1 MHKPRKSPKALSMT
15 LNSTKFSHS
24 NAPTHY
30 LEKIL
35 QKKINKQKN
44 TKSYT
49 IFTKT
54 PVTPPYIK
62 GLNPEKDRTNLD
74 AFTSQT
80 GEAEVTTCLSVPSP
94 GGLGKKALS
103 EAAGAELQPPG
114 KLQAHH
120 PAAVQ
125 GRNKAE
131 QHLQPPPTPRNTAQK
146 APALAFGVAS
156 SPPAWELITRHS
168 PPPFHSHLSPS
179 VSNLFTFLNLILTL

>member
-80 GEAEVTTCLSVPSP
+80 GEAEVTTCLSQALEDLERKPSP
-94 GGLGKKALS
+94 RLLGQSCSLQGSCKPSTQQLCRAGTRQSSTCSLLPPLETQLRKPQSWPLGLL
-103 EAAGAELQPPG
+103 
-114 KLQAHH
+114 
-120 PAAVQ
+120 PAPQ
-125 GRNKAE
+125 HRN
-131 QHLQPPPTPRNTAQK
+131 
-146 APALAFGVAS
+146 
-156 SPPAWELITRHS
+156 
-168 PPPFHSHLSPS
+168 
-179 VSNLFTFLNLILTL
+179 